1 MPNKHVARMLEHA
14 LAEDLALLPFLVLG
28 FFSGIRPDG
37 ELQKIDWSDVHL
49 TDRTVVIRSET
60 APDESR
66 IYFQERIRLKRGFQ
80 SNEAPP
86 IPLARRPRVLRR
98 FWPAPHFRHT

>member
-86 IPLARRPRVLRR
+86 IPLARRPRVLRCS
-98 FWPAPHFRHT
+98 